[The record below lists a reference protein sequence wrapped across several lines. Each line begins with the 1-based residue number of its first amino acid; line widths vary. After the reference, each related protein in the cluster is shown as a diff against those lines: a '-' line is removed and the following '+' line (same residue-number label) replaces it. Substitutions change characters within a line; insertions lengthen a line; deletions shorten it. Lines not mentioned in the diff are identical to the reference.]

1 MNKNNKKPERRRRRR
16 GALIL
21 TQPTPKAKIRVQLDA
36 RTVITLPHMS
46 SLKLWKERYPDA
58 KVISH

>member
-1 MNKNNKKPERRRRRR
+1 MKKDNKKPARRRRRKN
-16 GALIL
+16 LIL
-21 TQPTPKAKIRVQLDA
+21 TQPTPKAKIRVQLDS

-58 KVISH
+58 KVISQ

>member
-1 MNKNNKKPERRRRRR
+1 MNKRDTRKPTRRRRR

-46 SLKLWKERYPDA
+46 SLKLWKDRYPDA
-58 KVISH
+58 KILSQ